1 MNFNTKVINFF
12 APPGSGKSTT
22 AAGTF
27 FKMKLLGFS
36 VELVT
41 EFAKD
46 MVWSRRYN
54 EMANQSYITAKQFHR
69 MYRLVGQVDWIV
81 TDSPL
86 LLGLIY
92 KEDNY
97 FLHFD
102 DFLKEQF
109 NAFDNTNILLKRTKL
124 YNPKGR
130 LQSEKE
136 SDCLAGAVM
145 DLLIDNKLNYHIID
159 GNDRAPDKVI
169 EIIKGGLES
178 I

>member
-1 MNFNTKVINFF
+1 MNFNIKVINFF

-27 FKMKLLGFS
+27 FKMKHLGLN

-46 MVWSRRYN
+46 MVWAGRYN

-69 MYRLVGQVDWIV
+69 MYRLIGQVDWIV

-97 FLHFD
+97 FLHYD

-109 NAFDNTNILLKRTKL
+109 NAFDNTNILLNRAKP

-136 SDCLAGAVM
+136 SDFMKGNIRN
-145 DLLIDNKLNYHIID
+145 LLIDNKLNYHVLNGD
-159 GNDRAPDKVI
+159 DTAPDKVI
-169 EIIKGGLES
+169 KIIKV
-178 I
+178 